1 MPEKSKSQKK
11 NNLMYNDEKGNT
23 LYGFSQEN
31 LEKTNR
37 ELRKTNVY
45 LMVLMVLVIAF
56 LGIFV
61 ASLIWADLNNVITA
75 MIYR

>member
-1 MPEKSKSQKK
+1 MAEPSAKQKK
-11 NNLMYNDEKGNT
+11 NPMYKDEKGNT

-37 ELRKTNVY
+37 EIRKTNVY
-45 LMVLMVLVIAF
+45 LLVLTLLFIVF
-56 LGIFV
+56 LAMMA

-75 MIYR
+75 LIYK

>member
-1 MPEKSKSQKK
+1 MPRSQRKH
-11 NNLMYNDEKGNT
+11 LIYNDDKGNT

-37 ELRKTNVY
+37 ELKRTNTY
-45 LMVLMVLVIAF
+45 LMVLTILVIVM

-61 ASLIWADLNNVITA
+61 ASLIWADINNVITA
-75 MIYR
+75 MVYR